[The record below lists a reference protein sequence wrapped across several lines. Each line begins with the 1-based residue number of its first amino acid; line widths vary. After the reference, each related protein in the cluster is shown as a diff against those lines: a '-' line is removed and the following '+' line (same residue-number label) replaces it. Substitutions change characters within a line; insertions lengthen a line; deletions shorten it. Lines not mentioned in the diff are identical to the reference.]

1 MYQLSEIKIQA
12 QSTIRQA
19 LQVIDTGA
27 MKIALVV
34 DEKDRLLGTLT
45 DGDIRRALLQGSGME
60 DSIIEVYNQNPVVA
74 QEKDGRDKI
83 IELALS
89 KKVFQIPLVDDH
101 NRVIKLIEIDH
112 LLEREK
118 HANSVVLMAGG
129 QGQRL
134 RPLTNDTPKP
144 MLPIGGKPIL
154 ENVILGFKKNGFSNF
169 YISLNY
175 KGEKIKDY
183 FGDGQSLGV
192 TIQYLEEESR
202 MGTAGALSLIEEK
215 QSLPIIVMN
224 GDILTKVSFEDL
236 LDFHVS
242 NEAAATMCV
251 REYDMEVPYGVVG
264 LNKSNIVS
272 IEEKP
277 VQQFFVNAGIYVLN
291 PEVLD
296 LLPENSAIDMTNIF
310 EQLVSDKKTI
320 LSFPIREYWLDI
332 GKPDDFEKAESD
344 FKKYFNG

>member
-60 DSIIEVYNQNPVVA
+60 DSIIDVYNQNPVVA

>member
-1 MYQLSEIKIQA
+1 LYQLSEIKIQA

-60 DSIIEVYNQNPVVA
+60 DSIIDVYNQNPVVA